1 MPGLTLPGDTRFLLG
16 SARDGWTD
24 RRRRSWSRAGIPAV
38 HLVAGYRHAQC
49 SAARPLAPPL
59 HGRPAPTTSPPAAA
73 LPRGSPSR
81 DPWAPGWWV
90 PLLPLV
96 AVVTAPGFAWQRPG
110 PAELPAH
117 RRPDSQDRRLWA
129 LALQVQSKAGL
140 GDEGAGGCM
149 LGPCST
155 HTHTQTHTAPS
166 PAAPLH
172 THISP
177 PQGCW
182 GSPLGFAGAVGGCW
196 PADHPVM
203 DSLCPGTKLPPPG
216 LSHWVGSSPL
226 STKRGFSPA
235 HQPGGCPSV
244 LPAFGCP

>member
-1 MPGLTLPGDTRFLLG
+1 MPHLRDPSRAEAAAQEPGPMPGLTLPGDTRFLLG

-24 RRRRSWSRAGIPAV
+24 GRRRSWSRAGIPAV
-38 HLVAGYRHAQC
+38 HLVASYRHAQC
-49 SAARPLAPPL
+49 SAVRPLAPPP

-73 LPRGSPSR
+73 LPGGSASI
-81 DPWAPGWWV
+81 DPWPPGWWV

-117 RRPDSQDRRLWA
+117 RRPDSQDWRLWA

-155 HTHTQTHTAPS
+155 HTHRHTLHRALQPPSTHTS
-166 PAAPLH
+166 PLPRGAGAAPWAL
-172 THISP
+172 
-177 PQGCW
+177 
-182 GSPLGFAGAVGGCW
+182 LGQWGGCW
-196 PADHPVM
+196 RVDHPVM

-216 LSHWVGSSPL
+216 LSHWAGSSP
-226 STKRGFSPA
+226 P
-235 HQPGGCPSV
+235 
-244 LPAFGCP
+244 